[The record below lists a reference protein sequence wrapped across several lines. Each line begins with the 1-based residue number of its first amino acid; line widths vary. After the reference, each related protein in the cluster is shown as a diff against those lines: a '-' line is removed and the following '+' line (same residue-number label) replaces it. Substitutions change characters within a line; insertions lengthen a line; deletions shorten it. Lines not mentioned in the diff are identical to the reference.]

1 MAGRPRKPTALK
13 IRDGEKNKNRIN
25 RNEPKPE
32 LSRPTCPQHLSGA
45 AKYEWRRIVPEL
57 EKLGLLSQIDRAAL
71 AAYCS
76 AYGRWVEAEN
86 QLRQLALMSPQ
97 TKGLLYKTP
106 NDNLIINPLV
116 RISKDSLEL
125 MHRYLVEFGMTP
137 ASRTRI
143 ATAVNPE
150 SDDPMDK
157 LLNTQTYAN

>member
-32 LSRPTCPQHLSGA
+32 VSRPTCPQHLSGA
-45 AKYEWRRIVPEL
+45 AKYEWRRIAPEL

-86 QLRQLALMSPQ
+86 QLKKLALMSPQ

-116 RISKDSLEL
+116 RISKDSLEF

-143 ATAVNPE
+143 TTAK
-150 SDDPMDK
+150 DDGGGDEMEDI
-157 LLNTQTYAN
+157 LRGTGNWN